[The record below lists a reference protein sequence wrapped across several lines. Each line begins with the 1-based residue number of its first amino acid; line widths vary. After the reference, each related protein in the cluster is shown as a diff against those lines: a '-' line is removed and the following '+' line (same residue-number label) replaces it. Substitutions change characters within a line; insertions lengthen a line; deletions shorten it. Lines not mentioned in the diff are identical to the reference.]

1 MIEQWTE
8 QYYAWRTLLG
18 SEGGPGMEK
27 VIYSSAK
34 TLAALVQKGEVS
46 ATELV
51 EGCLERIDE
60 VNGKLNAAVQFC
72 DDRARDEAKAADEAH
87 AGGESLGPL
96 HGVPMTIKD
105 SLDTE
110 GVIST
115 GGTLGRADFVP
126 DDDAT
131 VVKRLREAGAILIG
145 KTNTPELTLHGETD
159 NLVYGRTNN
168 PYDLDRSPNGSSG
181 GAAAIVS
188 SGGVPFDLGSDTG
201 GSIRAPAHV
210 CGIAGI
216 KPTSGRVSRT
226 GHIVPWG
233 MGALDALTTIGPM
246 TRYVEDLDLV
256 LRVIAGPDGRDPG
269 LVPMSL
275 LDSAD
280 VELKG
285 LRAAVHSNNGNIE
298 PTTETTAMVH
308 AVASVLEEAGVQVE
322 ESVPEAIRQATR
334 LYESIEYADGGAW
347 IQRMLDAAGTKE
359 VSEEIGRRQGT
370 VEPVSSA
377 ELMKLLEELDDYRS
391 DMLAYIQD
399 YDIIICPTAA
409 FPALPHGTWKL
420 GGVYREY
427 SHTSA
432 YNLTGWPGGVVR
444 AGTSPESLPIDVQ
457 IVARPWREDVV
468 LAVLAHV
475 EEQFGGWV
483 MPPV

>member
-1 MIEQWTE
+1 MDN
-8 QYYAWRTLLG
+8 
-18 SEGGPGMEK
+18 
-27 VIYSSAK
+27 VIYSSTKA
-34 TLAALVQKGEVS
+34 LAGLVRKGEVS
-46 ATELV
+46 AVELA
-51 EGCLERIDE
+51 ESCLGRIEE
-60 VNGKLNAAVQFC
+60 VNGKLNAVVRLCAE
-72 DDRARDEAKAADEAH
+72 RAMEEARAADKARAE
-87 AGGESLGPL
+87 GQPTGPL

-110 GVIST
+110 GVVST
-115 GGTLGRADFVP
+115 GGTLGRANFVP
-126 DDDAT
+126 EEDAT
-131 VVKRLREAGAILIG
+131 VVKRLREAGAILLG

-159 NLVYGRTNN
+159 NRVYGRTNN

-201 GSIRAPAHV
+201 GSIRGPAHV

-233 MGALDALTTIGPM
+233 MGALDALTQIGPM

-269 LVPMSL
+269 LVPMPL
-275 LDSAD
+275 HDPAEVD
-280 VELKG
+280 LKG
-285 LRAAVHSNNGNIE
+285 LKAAVHSNNGNIE
-298 PTTETTAMVH
+298 PTAETTAMVN
-308 AVASVLEEAGVQVE
+308 AVASALEETGVGVE
-322 ESVPEAIRQATR
+322 ESAPEALKQATR

-347 IQRMLDAAGTKE
+347 IQRMLDAAGTTE

-370 VEPVSSA
+370 VEPMSSA
-377 ELMKLLEELDDYRS
+377 ELMLLLEELDAYRAE
-391 DMLAYIQD
+391 MLAYMQD
-399 YDIIICPTAA
+399 YDIIVCPASA

-444 AGTSPESLPIDVQ
+444 AGTSAEGLPIDVQ
-457 IVARPWREDVV
+457 IVAKAWGEDVV
-468 LAVLAHV
+468 LAVLAYV
-475 EEQFGGWV
+475 EERFGGWV

>member
-1 MIEQWTE
+1 
-8 QYYAWRTLLG
+8 
-18 SEGGPGMEK
+18 MEK

-34 TLAALVQKGEVS
+34 TLAGLVSKGEVS
-46 ATELV
+46 AVELV
-51 EGCLERIDE
+51 EGCMSRIEE
-60 VNGKLNAAVQFC
+60 VNPKLNAVVQFC
-72 DDRARDEAKAADEAH
+72 TDRAMEEAKAADESRAR
-87 AGGESLGPL
+87 GDSLGPL

-115 GGTLGRADFVP
+115 GGTLGRAKFVP
-126 DDDAT
+126 EEDAT
-131 VVKRLREAGAILIG
+131 VVKRLRKAGAILLG

-159 NLVYGRTNN
+159 NLIYGRTNN
-168 PYDLDRSPNGSSG
+168 PYDLDRNPNGSSG

-269 LVPMSL
+269 LVPMPL
-275 LDSAD
+275 LDPSE
-280 VELKG
+280 VSIKG
-285 LRAAVHSNNGNIE
+285 LRAAFHTNNGNIE
-298 PTTETTAMVH
+298 PTAETTAMVQ
-308 AVASVLEEAGVQVE
+308 AVASALEEAGVEIE
-322 ESVPEAIRQATR
+322 ESVPEALKQATR

-347 IQRMLDAAGTKE
+347 IQRMLDAAGTKK

-377 ELMKLLEELDDYRS
+377 RLMELLEELDAYRS
-391 DMLAYIQD
+391 DMLAYMQS
-399 YDIIICPTAA
+399 YDIIVCPTAA
-409 FPALPHGTWKL
+409 FPATLHGTWKL
-420 GGVYREY
+420 GGIYREY

-444 AGTSPESLPIDVQ
+444 AGTSPEGLPINVQ

-475 EEQFGGWV
+475 EERFGGWV
-483 MPPV
+483 MPSV